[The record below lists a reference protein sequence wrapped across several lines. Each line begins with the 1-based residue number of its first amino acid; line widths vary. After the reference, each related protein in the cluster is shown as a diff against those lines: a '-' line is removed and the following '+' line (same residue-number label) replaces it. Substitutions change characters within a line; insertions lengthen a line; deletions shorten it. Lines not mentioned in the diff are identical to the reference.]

1 MILVDTRL
9 KKREDSGN
17 ILKVGMIGSGEMAKG
32 MINQIINH
40 TEGMTVACTYGRNAS
55 KVKDVFE
62 SLGLTKYV
70 LTNDLDAAE
79 DAIAQGL
86 CVITDDIDT
95 LCKLSSIEVLVE
107 STGAIEFAAETIL
120 KAFKNKK
127 HVLSFNAE
135 LDSTL
140 GPILYKKAK
149 EYGVK
154 YALGDGD
161 QPGVTMNLYRYV
173 KAMGF
178 TPLVCGNI
186 KGMQDRY
193 RTPETQKGFAA
204 SWGMNP
210 VMATNFADGTKI
222 SFEQSCI
229 ANGTGMKVAQRGML
243 GFEST
248 EHVDKLTHLFDV
260 DKLKELGGIVDYIV
274 GAQPSP
280 GVFVYATTDDEF
292 SKKYLKY
299 GKLGDGPLY
308 SFYQPYHLLFF
319 DIASSIS
326 RLMDFDDGV
335 LVPINGPVVDVI
347 TVAKTDLHP
356 GDLLDGIGG
365 FKTYG
370 LCDNHEQVV
379 AENLLPM
386 GLSEGCVVNKFIPK
400 DGVVHYSDV
409 QVPKGRLVDELM
421 EEQLQI
427 KNYSYLKV

>member
-1 MILVDTRL
+1 MILIDTSL
-9 KKREDSGN
+9 KKRAESGN

-32 MINQIINH
+32 MINQIMNH
-40 TEGMTVACTYGRNAS
+40 TPGMTVACTYGRNAA
-55 KVKDVFE
+55 KVKGVFD
-62 SLGLTKYV
+62 SLGLKQYL
-70 LTNDLDAAE
+70 LTNDQSAAE
-79 DAIAQGL
+79 IAIAKGL
-86 CVITDDIDT
+86 CVITDDIDM
-95 LCKLSSIEVLVE
+95 LCELASVEVIVE
-107 STGAIEFAAETIL
+107 STGAIEFGAETL
-120 KAFKNKK
+120 LRAFKNKK

-140 GPILYKKAK
+140 GPILNKKAK

-178 TPLVCGNI
+178 TPMVCGNI

-193 RTPETQKGFAA
+193 TTPETQKGFAA

-260 DKLKELGGIVDYIV
+260 EKLKELGGIVDYII

-280 GVFVYATTDDEF
+280 GVFVYATTDDAF

-299 GKLGDGPLY
+299 GKLGEGPLY

-319 DIASSIS
+319 DISSSII

-335 LVPINGPVVDVI
+335 LVPLNGPVVDVI
-347 TVAKTDLHP
+347 TVAKCDLHP
-356 GDLLDGIGG
+356 GDFLDGIGG
-365 FKTYG
+365 FKSYG
-370 LCDNHEQVV
+370 LCENHDQAVI
-379 AENLLPM
+379 ENLLPM
-386 GLSEGCVVNKFIPK
+386 GLSEGCEVNKFIPI
-400 DGVVHYSDV
+400 DAVVHYSDV
-409 QVPKGRLVDELM
+409 IVPEGRLIDELM
-421 EEQLQI
+421 LEQLEI
-427 KNYSYLKV
+427 SKSVLI

>member
-1 MILVDTRL
+1 MILIDTSL
-9 KKREDSGN
+9 QKRAESGN
-17 ILKVGMIGSGEMAKG
+17 ILKVGMIGSGEMGKG
-32 MINQIINH
+32 MINQIMNY
-40 TEGMTVACTYGRNAS
+40 TPGMTVACTYGRSAS
-55 KVKDVFE
+55 KVKDVFD
-62 SLGLTKYV
+62 SLGLTNYII
-70 LTNDLDAAE
+70 TNELEVAE
-79 DAIAQGL
+79 NAINRGL
-86 CVITDDIDT
+86 CVITEDIDL
-95 LCKLSSIEVLVE
+95 LCELASVEVLVE
-107 STGAIEFAAETIL
+107 STGAIEFAAETLL

-149 EYGVK
+149 EQGVK

-173 KAMGF
+173 KSMGF

-193 RTPETQKGFAA
+193 RTPKTQEAFAA
-204 SWGMNP
+204 TWGMNP

-229 ANGTGMKVAQRGML
+229 ANGTGMKIAQRGML

-248 EHVDKLTHLFDV
+248 DHVDKLTGLFDV
-260 DKLKELGGIVDYIV
+260 EKLKELGGIVDYIV

-280 GVFVYATTDDEF
+280 GVFVYATTDDAF

-308 SFYQPYHLLFF
+308 CFYQPYHLLFF
-319 DIASSIS
+319 DIASSIC
-326 RLMDFDDGV
+326 RLIDFDDGV
-335 LVPINGPVVDVI
+335 LVPLNGSVVDVI

-365 FKTYG
+365 FKSYG
-370 LCDNHEQVV
+370 LCENHDQ
-379 AENLLPM
+379 AITENLLPM
-386 GLSEGCVVNKFIPK
+386 GLSEGCV
-400 DGVVHYSDV
+400 
-409 QVPKGRLVDELM
+409 
-421 EEQLQI
+421 I
-427 KNYSYLKV
+427 KNRVLKDQVLTYDDVILPPNRLCDKLRAEQVNFFK